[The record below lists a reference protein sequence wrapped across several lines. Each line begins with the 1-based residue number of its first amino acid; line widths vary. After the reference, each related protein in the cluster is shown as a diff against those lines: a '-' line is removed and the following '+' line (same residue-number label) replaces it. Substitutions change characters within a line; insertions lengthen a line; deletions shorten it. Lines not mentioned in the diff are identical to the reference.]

1 MAEKKPSAAA
11 SPKRD
16 VRRTATHFGVIHV
29 RAYHSGRYTVI
40 GNHLA
45 QHRELSL
52 TAIGLAAHILSLP
65 EGAPVDIRS
74 LAERFPEGRDRIAF
88 ALRELE
94 AHGYVERVRE
104 RTATG
109 RMITR
114 TYAHHAPER
123 ADGTATAPA
132 RGDGTTAAPASPG
145 GRGAVR
151 ADGRGAGAGVGA
163 GAGAGAV
170 RVDGQADGRG
180 PERAVT
186 PPAPVAVAPPVAAGP
201 APATPFVAAVL
212 EPATSVSAVFE
223 PAVSEPVA
231 VASSVPEQVGA
242 VLVGA
247 EPVVPVSVGADPS
260 VSEQAV
266 PDPSV
271 SEPVASGRGAS
282 GPGEPRGPF
291 RAGAA
296 DLLAGLRRTD
306 GRLILSQRDVERLV
320 PAVTAW
326 FERGVPAT
334 AVHRVLTT
342 DLPRWSRTR
351 ADWSPTASG
360 PCCRHPSLPAPYLR
374 PTPGRM
380 SERPGPSRSR
390 RARGANGR
398 SAPRNRATAATA
410 GPGEPRRIR
419 RTPPDRP
426 AA

>member
-1 MAEKKPSAAA
+1 M
-11 SPKRD
+11 
-16 VRRTATHFGVIHV
+16 
-29 RAYHSGRYTVI
+29 I

-163 GAGAGAV
+163 GAGAV
-170 RVDGQADGRG
+170 RADGQADGRR

-342 DLPRWSRTR
+342 DLPPVVPHPGGLVAYRLR
-351 ADWSPTASG
+351 ALLPPPLPTG
-360 PCCRHPSLPAPYLR
+360 PVP
-374 PTPGRM
+374 
-380 SERPGPSRSR
+380 
-390 RARGANGR
+390 
-398 SAPRNRATAATA
+398 
-410 GPGEPRRIR
+410 
-419 RTPPDRP
+419 PPDTGTDVGAARP
-426 AA
+426 QPFQTCEGCERAFRAPEPGHCRDCRSGRAAADPPYAA